1 MSEPSNPST
10 GTPTSPSTGPSMSQ
24 VLADSSVVVC
34 CGSGGVG
41 KTTTAALVA
50 MEAARLGRRSV
61 VVTIDPARR
70 LADALGLAGLTN
82 DPSPIDGPWA
92 APGGSGGSMSALML
106 DTKGTFDG
114 LVRRYSAD
122 PDQAERILQNAFYSN
137 ISGALSGT
145 QEYMASEKLYELAVE
160 GDYDLVVVDTPPTRN
175 ALDFL
180 DAPKRLAHF
189 LDHRLYKVLLSPSK
203 GIGRAVNV
211 ATQAVMR
218 QIAKVVG
225 ADVIA
230 DALAFFKAFEGMEEG
245 FKERAQEVDRLLRL
259 PTTSFLLVAS
269 PKADTVA
276 EAGYF
281 ADQLAAKDI
290 SVRGLIVN
298 RTQPA
303 FGVPIDGD
311 VRHDEGSG
319 SDQETRD
326 SVDEPG
332 GDAVDD
338 AVDEAHH
345 GTQAGPRHSVGR
357 IALSA
362 AAVRARADTLDGTAL
377 GDHYRCLA
385 DSLHLAIGEEEH
397 LSGLADQV
405 APAPVVK
412 VPVQPFEVSDLASLQ
427 ALARV
432 VFADDSTGSPS
443 H

>member
-1 MSEPSNPST
+1 VTAAPGGAAPAGGPTLSEVVT
-10 GTPTSPSTGPSMSQ
+10 
-24 VLADSSVVVC
+24 ASSVVVC

-70 LADALGLAGLTN
+70 LADALGLRGLTN
-82 DPSPIDGPWA
+82 DPSPIDGPWGE
-92 APGGSGGSMSALML
+92 GGAMWALML

-122 PDQAERILQNAFYSN
+122 QAQAERILANSFYRN

-160 GDYDLVVVDTPPTRN
+160 GDFDLVVVDTPPTRN

-180 DAPKRLAHF
+180 DAPQRLAHF

-225 ADVIA
+225 AEVIS
-230 DALAFFKAFEGMEEG
+230 DALAFFKAFEGMEQG
-245 FKERAQEVDRLLRL
+245 FKERAQAVDRLLRRD
-259 PTTSFLLVAS
+259 TTAFLLVAS

-281 ADQLAAKDI
+281 ADELARKDI
-290 SVRGLIVN
+290 AVRGLIVN
-298 RTQPA
+298 RTQPS
-303 FGVPIDGD
+303 FGVALEVDG
-311 VRHDEGSG
+311 VE
-319 SDQETRD
+319 
-326 SVDEPG
+326 EPR
-332 GDAVDD
+332 A
-338 AVDEAHH
+338 
-345 GTQAGPRHSVGR
+345 PR
-357 IALSA
+357 IALGA
-362 AAVRARADTLDGTAL
+362 AAVAARAETLDGTAL

-385 DSLHLAIGEEEH
+385 ESLHLAQGEARH
-397 LSGLADQV
+397 LAGLAERV

-412 VPVQPFEVSDLASLQ
+412 VPVQPFEVTDLESLQ
-427 ALARV
+427 ALARL
-432 VFADDSTGSPS
+432 VFADSGADERQD
-443 H
+443 

>member
-1 MSEPSNPST
+1 MNTTMSE
-10 GTPTSPSTGPSMSQ
+10 
-24 VLADSSVVVC
+24 VLDTSSVIVC

-50 MEAARLGRRSV
+50 MEAARRGRRSV

-70 LADALGLAGLTN
+70 LADSLGLVGLTN
-82 DPSPIDGPWA
+82 DPSPITGPWS
-92 APGGSGGSMSALML
+92 GSGGGGSMAALML

-114 LVRRYSAD
+114 LVRRYSTD
-122 PDQAERILQNAFYSN
+122 PDQAERILSNSFYRN

-160 GDYDLVVVDTPPTRN
+160 GDFDLVVVDTPPTRH

-180 DAPKRLAHF
+180 DAPQRLARF

-225 ADVIA
+225 AEVIS

-245 FKERAQEVDRLLRL
+245 FKERAVAVDRLLRESD
-259 PTTSFLLVAS
+259 TSFLLVAS

-281 ADQLAAKDI
+281 ADQLSSKGIA
-290 SVRGLIVN
+290 VRGLIVN
-298 RTQPA
+298 RTQPS
-303 FGVPIDGD
+303 FGVSLGDGLD
-311 VRHDEGSG
+311 GAA
-319 SDQETRD
+319 
-326 SVDEPG
+326 G
-332 GDAVDD
+332 G
-338 AVDEAHH
+338 
-345 GTQAGPRHSVGR
+345 GPPRL
-357 IALSA
+357 ALGA
-362 AAVRARADTLDGTAL
+362 AAVEARAETLDGTAL

-385 DSLHLAIGEEEH
+385 DSLKLATGEARHLM
-397 LSGLADQV
+397 GLAERV

-412 VPVQPFEVSDLASLQ
+412 VPVQPFEVNDLPSLE
-427 ALARV
+427 ALARII
-432 VFADDSTGSPS
+432 FAVDDERVATSDSGGISDGD
-443 H
+443 